1 MENRNLNDDHVVT
14 LESNMVSHALTLA
27 MPRGCCKNVAEGRGF
42 QQPREGP
49 DET

>member
-1 MENRNLNDDHVVT
+1 MENLNLNDDHVAT
-14 LESNMVSHALTLA
+14 SESNMVSHALTLA
-27 MPRGCCKNVAEGRGF
+27 MPRGCYKNDAEGRGF